1 MREQIE
7 ILNIPIDV
15 VTMDQAVQKI
25 LEMVNQPGFHMIATA
40 NAEMIMLAQEN
51 AKLKTA
57 LQEADLVVADGAG
70 ALWAAEQ
77 QNKAFPER
85 VTGVDLT
92 LRLFEEAVT
101 KSLPVYCLGAAP
113 GIVEAAVAAVEK
125 QFGKIQVVGMHSG
138 YFDDEEEEVII
149 KDIQDSGAKL
159 VFVALGVP
167 KQELWLKEKLAHL
180 NGVVGMG
187 IGGTFDVLSGNVA
200 RAPKWM
206 QRNRI
211 EWLYRLC
218 KQPQRFMRML
228 ALPKFMWAVKCD
240 KK

>member
-1 MREQIE
+1 M
-7 ILNIPIDV
+7 PIDV
-15 VTMDQAVQKI
+15 VTMNQAVQRI
-25 LEMVNQPGFHMIATA
+25 LKMLDEPGFHMIATA
-40 NAEMIMLAQEN
+40 NAEMIMLAEEN
-51 AKLKTA
+51 KDLAIT

-77 QNKAFPER
+77 QNKSFPER
-85 VTGVDLT
+85 VAGVDLT
-92 LRLFEEAVT
+92 VNLMKKAIEQQI
-101 KSLPVYCLGAAP
+101 PVYCLGAAP
-113 GIVEAAVAAVEK
+113 GIVDKAIENVEL
-125 QFGKIQVVGMHSG
+125 QFGKMIVAGTHSG
-138 YFDDEEEEVII
+138 YFNQDEEQSII
-149 KDIQDSGAKL
+149 KEIEQSGAKL

-167 KQELWLKEKLAHL
+167 KQELWLSDNLKHL

-187 IGGTFDVLSGNVA
+187 IGGSFDVLAGSVK

-218 KQPQRFMRML
+218 KQPQRFVRML
-228 ALPKFMWAVKCD
+228 ALPKFMLAVKCD